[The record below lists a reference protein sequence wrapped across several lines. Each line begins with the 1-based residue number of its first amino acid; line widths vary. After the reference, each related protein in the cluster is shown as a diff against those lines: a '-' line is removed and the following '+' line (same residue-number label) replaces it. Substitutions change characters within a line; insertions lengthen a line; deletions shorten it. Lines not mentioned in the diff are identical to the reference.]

1 MVNVA
6 ITMTTVAGLC
16 CDRVYRGMGQS
27 DGLCGGPRRAP
38 TFAIQATLLSLA
50 IELEGRRYGR
60 LRSSEDFREG
70 VEAFGAKRK
79 PSFRGR

>member
-1 MVNVA
+1 MND
-6 ITMTTVAGLC
+6 IE
-16 CDRVYRGMGQS
+16 D
-27 DGLCGGPRRAP
+27 AP
-38 TFAIQATLLSLA
+38 QSLA
-50 IELEGRRYGR
+50 IELEGQCYGR

>member
-1 MVNVA
+1 
-6 ITMTTVAGLC
+6 
-16 CDRVYRGMGQS
+16 MGQS

-50 IELEGRRYGR
+50 IELEGQRYGR
-60 LRSSEDFREG
+60 QRSSEDFREG

-79 PSFRGR
+79 PGLVRIIGWPGRERCE